1 MTKYKIL
8 FAEDGCWRVVGDEDA
23 ASAEQAVRA
32 VAEKVL
38 VAGTYVAVP
47 TRSWNPV
54 DVQTRQVTNVVLS
67 ADSGEREPE
76 EPGPNPESDDPST
89 DPNA

>member
-1 MTKYKIL
+1 MTTYKVL
-8 FAEDGCWRVVGDEDA
+8 RAEDGRWGFVAEIEAG
-23 ASAEQAVRA
+23 SAEQAVRA

-54 DVQTRQVTNVVLS
+54 DVQTRQVTNVVL
-67 ADSGEREPE
+67 AAGSGESPAVS
-76 EPGPNPESDDPST
+76 PESDDPTT